1 MLLGYIVYLAV
12 ALFTGELLENSV
24 ELFLVYFPDWKQYL
38 YDLFNLNERM
48 LLRKSRISRSG
59 PQSMTDM
66 GGLQL
71 FDDDQKPNHIV
82 GADMTFN
89 SEQPTA
95 TKVQHGDHADFGM
108 GLRPS
113 EMSEV

>member
-1 MLLGYIVYLAV
+1 MYLAV
-12 ALFTGELLENSV
+12 SLFTGELLENSV
-24 ELFLVYFPDWKQYL
+24 DLFLVYFPDWKQYL

-48 LLRKSRISRSG
+48 LLRKSRVSRSA
-59 PQSMTDM
+59 PQAATDM

-71 FDDDQKPNHIV
+71 FDDDQKPTHIV

-89 SEQPTA
+89 DTASITKMQPA
-95 TKVQHGDHADFGM
+95 DHADFGM
-108 GLRPS
+108 NLRPS